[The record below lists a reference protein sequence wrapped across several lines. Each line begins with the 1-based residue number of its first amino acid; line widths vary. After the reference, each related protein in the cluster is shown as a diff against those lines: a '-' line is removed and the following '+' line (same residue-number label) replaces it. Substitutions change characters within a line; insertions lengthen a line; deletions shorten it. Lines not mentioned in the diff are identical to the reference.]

1 MRLAAAL
8 RASLI
13 VLCFTGI
20 RVDADELYARTWGP
34 DVGTELV
41 AFDLSDQMR
50 EQRSFADLA
59 SDRGL
64 LIVFARS
71 GDW

>member
-1 MRLAAAL
+1 MRLAAL

-13 VLCFTGI
+13 LLSFTG
-20 RVDADELYARTWGP
+20 VDADELYAKTWGP

-41 AFDLSDQMR
+41 AFELSDQTR
-50 EQRSFADLA
+50 EQRSFADLT
-59 SDRGL
+59 SDRGVI
-64 LIVFARS
+64 IVFARS